1 MKKQTRIV
9 ENENLQENLKK
20 LQELGYKYIV
30 KAQDKFLSDWGN
42 SENKKHV
49 QLIACQTY
57 DELETIKR
65 DLYNDNTMSY
75 INWWLIND
83 KAIINATRN
92 KSYTIRNDWTRCF

>member
-1 MKKQTRIV
+1 MKKENITIV

-30 KAQDKFLSDWGN
+30 KAQDNFLSGWGCGA
-42 SENKKHV
+42 KKHL
-49 QLIACQTY
+49 QLIACK
-57 DELETIKR
+57 DSNELDTIKR
-65 DLYNDNTMSY
+65 DLYNDNTMKY
-75 INWWLIND
+75 VNWWFIND